1 MQCISSSVH
10 PQVEVVL
17 IVLKVGGKHVLICDV
32 LACKWGPNGDVPV
45 VVTWH
50 GTGIGGHLFIVV
62 VARHPLI

>member
-1 MQCISSSVH
+1 M
-10 PQVEVVL
+10 VL

-45 VVTWH
+45 VVTWR